1 MNLESRTVLV
11 LFLCQ
16 WSLKVKYTI
25 GQLSNFK
32 FLTVNVIVHD
42 IKEPPLIDVSADNV
56 TVPENLPVGSV
67 LFTLDVTDPDE
78 GIPGGSTLDSVSGIV
93 KSEFWFLW
101 PRDGCL

>member
-25 GQLSNFK
+25 DQQSNFE
-32 FLTVNVIVHD
+32 FLTVNVSVHD
-42 IKEPPLIDVSADNV
+42 IKEPPLIDVAADNV
-56 TVPENLPVGSV
+56 TVPENLPVGSI
-67 LFTLDVTDPDE
+67 LFTLDITDPDE
-78 GIPGGSTLDSVSGIV
+78 RIPGGSKLDSVSGIV
-93 KSEFWFLW
+93 KSEFWFLC

>member
-25 GQLSNFK
+25 GQLSHFE

-42 IKEPPLIDVSADNV
+42 IKEPPLIDVSADHV
-56 TVPENLPVGSV
+56 TVPENVPLKFV
-67 LFTLDVTDPDE
+67 LFTFNVTDPDE
-78 GIPGGSTLDSVSGIV
+78 GIPGGSKLDNVSVIL
-93 KSEFWFLW
+93 KSEFWFLCL
-101 PRDGCL
+101 RDGRL